1 MTPRIDDRHTRRS
14 DVGRVP
20 GDQRQTV
27 MECRGGTTQ
36 AQIAVEPAL
45 ECGALRIV
53 VAEQID
59 ALDRRLSRD
68 RSDACASC
76 HNPKRAFSSAQPIAV
91 GAGGTRRH

>member
-1 MTPRIDDRHTRRS
+1 
-14 DVGRVP
+14 
-20 GDQRQTV
+20 
-27 MECRGGTTQ
+27 MECRGGKTQ

-45 ECGALRIV
+45 EGGALRIV

-76 HNPKRAFSSAQPIAV
+76 HNPKRAFSDPANC
-91 GAGGTRRH
+91 GRGRRNAPALINQGYGRAFF